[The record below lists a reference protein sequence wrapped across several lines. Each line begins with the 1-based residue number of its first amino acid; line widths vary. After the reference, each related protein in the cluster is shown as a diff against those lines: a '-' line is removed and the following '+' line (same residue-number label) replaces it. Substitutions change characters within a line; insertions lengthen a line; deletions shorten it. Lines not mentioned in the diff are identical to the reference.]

1 MSCMYVLHHVKMYN
15 LYVSRCTYA
24 NFVYNA
30 NFSKGM
36 NSYRNCMHVLSTV
49 EYIVNRVCSIASYVP

>member
-1 MSCMYVLHHVKMYN
+1 MLI
-15 LYVSRCTYA
+15 LYI
-24 NFVYNA
+24 YNA

-36 NSYRNCMHVLSTV
+36 HSYRNCMHVLSTV